1 MDRHGRR
8 LQHRPVS
15 DPYSNSNSVELLSHA
30 HPYTAEDDI
39 NDDNHPDHPP
49 PSPPPDMHVRR
60 LARRIE
66 RACCTCATYF
76 PLAFVYGLS
85 TWACW
90 VVIHLGTT
98 PEAYS
103 HSAWTG
109 PWCAWVGLSIYIMQI
124 WSYTAAVFT
133 PPGSTT
139 NDQGYST
146 VPTNSASPFNGLTDH
161 NESVAAR
168 ASAAGSLTVKSN
180 GEMRFC
186 KKCQARKPDRAHH
199 CSTCRRCVLKMDHHC
214 PWLATCIGLR
224 NGKMFLL
231 FLIYTSSLS
240 LFSFAVAGS
249 WVWTEI
255 VNDATYTTAG
265 ETLMPVQYIM
275 LTVVGGIIGF
285 AVGLFTVWHIVL
297 ASRGQTTI
305 ECMEKTRYSSS
316 LRGSMPFTAAA
327 TVAGAIGDGI
337 STLSANAQAA
347 AAEHG
352 VPLPQYGRQMNNMNG
367 NRDSYSHSRT
377 GDEEQGL
384 FAGVQGAHDDDD
396 DDDDNTLLNYSSSV
410 ASASTTGPQNQMGRR
425 LTYDELE
432 RYRAQKRH
440 DAYMDEQDSA
450 KMPHAFDLGTRRNL
464 LHMFG
469 PSPWLWPLPVP
480 TTTGDGWTWEPS
492 PKWVAAR
499 ERIQRDRDAQRAR
512 ERAAGWGM
520 DDGDDASSSRAPPI
534 VVTHATPPRY
544 NPQQRFQNQRAAPP
558 NLNLHPSSSSSRSQP
573 SRYRRSPLSPSK
585 ADRILGRDPNQG
597 YTDATGNTNDN
608 TNPNAV
614 SMQRL
619 NRSGR
624 KLPDDDIDLFEDD
637 DDDVEEDEE
646 EEENDDDLD
655 NTSEEDATTLADV
668 PVLTPTQSQSQSQQR
683 GVSPLRARW
692 MPDPTSGLLRKASST
707 GSSGAASPTA
717 AGATSPT
724 GTRPG
729 SADSGAHQQPQDELD
744 DGSVD

>member
-1 MDRHGRR
+1 MIG
-8 LQHRPVS
+8 
-15 DPYSNSNSVELLSHA
+15 
-30 HPYTAEDDI
+30 
-39 NDDNHPDHPP
+39 
-49 PSPPPDMHVRR
+49 RR

-66 RACCTCATYF
+66 RACCMCATYF
-76 PLAFVYGLS
+76 PLAFVYSIS
-85 TWACW
+85 TWAVW
-90 VVIHLGTT
+90 VIVHLSTT
-98 PEAYS
+98 PSAYA
-103 HSAWTG
+103 HSAWVG
-109 PWCAWVGLSIYIMQI
+109 PWCAVVGLVIYGMMM

-133 PPGSTT
+133 SPGSTT

-146 VPTNSASPFNGLTDH
+146 VPTNNGSPFNGLADH
-161 NESVAAR
+161 HA
-168 ASAAGSLTVKSN
+168 ASAAVAGSSLTVKSN

-231 FLIYTSSLS
+231 FLIYTTCLS

-255 VNDATYTTAG
+255 VNDTTYTTAG

-285 AVGLFTVWHIVL
+285 AVGLFMSWHIVL

-337 STLSANAQAA
+337 STLSASAQAA
-347 AAEHG
+347 AAERG
-352 VPLPQYGRQMNNMNG
+352 VPLPQYGRQMNHLDRNG
-367 NRDSYSHSRT
+367 NRIR
-377 GDEEQGL
+377 DEEQGL
-384 FAGVQGAHDDDD
+384 FAGVEGAHDDDD
-396 DDDDNTLLNYSSSV
+396 DDEPTNYSSS
-410 ASASTTGPQNQMGRR
+410 AARSGAGRGPESQMGRR

-440 DAYMDEQDSA
+440 EAYLDEQDSA

-464 LHMFG
+464 RHMFG
-469 PSPWLWPLPVP
+469 PKPWLWPIPVC

-499 ERIQRDRDAQRAR
+499 ERIQQERDAQRAR
-512 ERAAGWGM
+512 ERAAGWGG
-520 DDGDDASSSRAPPI
+520 DDDASGTPPI
-534 VVTHATPPRY
+534 VVTSATPPR
-544 NPQQRFQNQRAAPP
+544 NPPNYQPRQGYQNQRAAAPP
-558 NLNLHPSSSSSRSQP
+558 NLNLHPSSSNRSAP

-597 YTDATGNTNDN
+597 YADTDVVAGRNVPSNN
-608 TNPNAV
+608 V
-614 SMQRL
+614 SLQRL
-619 NRSGR
+619 SSTGR
-624 KLPDDDIDLFEDD
+624 TLPEDDIDLFEDD
-637 DDDVEEDEE
+637 DDEVEEDED
-646 EEENDDDLD
+646 NDELD
-655 NTSEEDATTLADV
+655 NTSEDDATTKTGTIPKIA
-668 PVLTPTQSQSQSQQR
+668 PSPQQR
-683 GVSPLRARW
+683 RPLSPLRARW
-692 MPDPTSGLLRKASST
+692 MPDPTSGLLRKSSASPVSGT
-707 GSSGAASPTA
+707 GSGTASPTTTGAASPIA
-717 AGATSPT
+717 
-724 GTRPG
+724 RPG
-729 SADSGAHQQPQDELD
+729 SADSAKQSQESLLSGVD

>member
-1 MDRHGRR
+1 MDRNGRR
-8 LQHRPVS
+8 LQHHPDALSLRSS
-15 DPYSNSNSVELLSHA
+15 DDPFSNSVELLSHA
-30 HPYTAEDDI
+30 HPYTAEDAD
-39 NDDNHPDHPP
+39 HPDHPP
-49 PSPPPDMHVRR
+49 PPPDMIGRR
-60 LARRIE
+60 LARRLE

-76 PLAFVYGLS
+76 PLAFVYGIS

-90 VVIHLGTT
+90 VIVHLGTT

-103 HSAWTG
+103 HSSWTG
-109 PWCAWVGLSIYIMQI
+109 PWCAVVVLTIYIMMM

-133 PPGSTT
+133 SPGSTT

-146 VPTNSASPFNGLTDH
+146 VPTNTASPFNGLTDH
-161 NESVAAR
+161 NESI
-168 ASAAGSLTVKSN
+168 ASSSLTVKSN

-231 FLIYTSSLS
+231 FLIYTTSLS

-285 AVGLFTVWHIVL
+285 AVGLFTTWHIVL

-327 TVAGAIGDGI
+327 TVAGAIGDGF

-352 VPLPQYGRQMNNMNG
+352 VPLPQYGRQMNHLSNG
-367 NRDSYSHSRT
+367 NGSGNGHGRAR
-377 GDEEQGL
+377 DEEQGL
-384 FAGVQGAHDDDD
+384 FAGVEGAHDDDD
-396 DDDDNTLLNYSSSV
+396 DDDESTLLNYSSSV
-410 ASASTTGPQNQMGRR
+410 ASGGAHSQMGRR

-440 DAYMDEQDSA
+440 DAYLDEQDSA

-464 LHMFG
+464 RHMFG
-469 PSPWLWPLPVP
+469 TKPWLWPIPVS

-499 ERIQRDRDAQRAR
+499 DRIQQDRDAQRAR
-512 ERAAGWGM
+512 ERAAGWGS
-520 DDGDDASSSRAPPI
+520 DDGSSSPPPI
-534 VVTHATPPRY
+534 VVTSATPPRPRPQGQPPSY
-544 NPQQRFQNQRAAPP
+544 NPQQRFQNQRAAAPP
-558 NLNLHPSSSSSRSQP
+558 NLNLHPSSSAANRSQP

-597 YTDATGNTNDN
+597 YTDTDSVARRNNEN
-608 TNPNAV
+608 NNPNAV
-614 SMQRL
+614 SLQRL
-619 NRSGR
+619 STTGR
-624 KLPDDDIDLFEDD
+624 KLPEEDIDLFEDN
-637 DDDVEEDEE
+637 DDDVVDEE
-646 EEENDDDLD
+646 EEEQDDELD
-655 NTSEEDATTLADV
+655 NTSEEDVTTKADV
-668 PVLTPTQSQSQSQQR
+668 PVLAHTQNQQNQNQR
-683 GVSPLRARW
+683 RPVSPLRARW
-692 MPDPTSGLLRKASST
+692 MPDPTSGLLRKASPA
-707 GSSGAASPTA
+707 GGSGAASPTTSA
-717 AGATSPT
+717 ASPT
-724 GTRPG
+724 GTQPG
-729 SADSGAHQQPQDELD
+729 RADGAHQQPQEELD